1 MHRSKVKLY
10 DLSAVTV
17 SISPMEQNHTKLTNQ
32 AVPPVKQE
40 DAPSTT
46 SSNTLGPS
54 RRMSGLS
61 GYLDVKDPMSVTPY
75 SDVTKN
81 AHALRG
87 MLTQN
92 RENISRLLPL
102 ARAIA
107 DSKPGLKIKTD
118 IYTQMDIAILALES
132 ALTNLDTYL
141 SKISAK

>member
-17 SISPMEQNHTKLTNQ
+17 SILPMEQNHTKLTNQ

-75 SDVTKN
+75 SDGTKN